1 MRKIDRIKNLVE
13 RKGRTVLGDNF
24 ETGYHLGVENVKE
37 EVLEIIND
45 EIKLVDFVETKE
57 GHRLW
62 DSQEVRL
69 VLKKET
75 IFILKMNHYIE
86 LDELKFIKQ
95 TEFTKQVDKYIV
107 EDFLTIDEV
116 NYIFIKE
123 KKDA

>member
-1 MRKIDRIKNLVE
+1 MRKIDSIKNLVH

-24 ETGYHLGVENVKE
+24 ETGYHAGVENVKKE
-37 EVLEIIND
+37 ILEIIND
-45 EIKLVDFVETKE
+45 EISLTKFLETEE

-75 IFILKMNHYIE
+75 VFVLKMNYYIE
-86 LDELKFIKQ
+86 LDKLKLIKQ
-95 TEFTKQVDKYIV
+95 SEFTKQVDKYVV

>member
-1 MRKIDRIKNLVE
+1 MRKIDRIRNLVE

-24 ETGYHLGVENVKE
+24 ETGYRAGVENIKKE
-37 EVLEIIND
+37 ILEIINE
-45 EIKLVDFVETKE
+45 EIKLVDFVETEE

-62 DSQEVRL
+62 DSQEVKL

-75 IFILKMNHYIE
+75 VFILKMNHYVE
-86 LDELKFIKQ
+86 LDELKLIKQ
-95 TEFTKQVDKYIV
+95 SEFTKQVDKYIV

-123 KKDA
+123 KK